1 MSSEHSLR
9 SPKVEPALL
18 SSEKNG
24 AADLREIVVFV
35 DGLTEGAG
43 ILEFAGVLAEEHD
56 AHLIAVFM
64 QPEPTITQPETF
76 VRGTAIVEV
85 IEAHREEVEAI
96 EADHRVLFEDIVPSR
111 NPGGVEIL
119 APFEQQGGCA
129 CVLLGPGDRYTTRLI
144 VPNIWP
150 CWSR

>member
-18 SSEKNG
+18 SSEKHG

-56 AHLIAVFM
+56 AHLIGVFM
-64 QPEPTITQPETF
+64 QPEPTTTQPETF
-76 VRGTAIVEV
+76 VRGTAIVDV
-85 IEAHREEVEAI
+85 IAAHPEEAAAI
-96 EADHRVLFEDIVPSR
+96 EADHRV
-111 NPGGVEIL
+111 
-119 APFEQQGGCA
+119 PFRA
-129 CVLLGPGDRYTTRLI
+129 FLT
-144 VPNIWP
+144 
-150 CWSR
+150 